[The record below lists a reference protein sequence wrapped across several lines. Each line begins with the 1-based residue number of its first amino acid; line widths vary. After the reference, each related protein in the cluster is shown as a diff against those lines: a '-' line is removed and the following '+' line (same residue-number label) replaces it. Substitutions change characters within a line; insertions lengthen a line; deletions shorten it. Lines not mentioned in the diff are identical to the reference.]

1 MTALTSRPA
10 LRAEADL
17 SPTKRRVM
25 HVAATLFAEKGYGSV
40 GISEVGDAAELG
52 KGALYYHIRS
62 KEDLL
67 FDIMTLYMMDLVA
80 GASEVLDGTPG
91 AEDRV
96 RALSAG
102 LIQTVFHAR
111 AEMTV
116 CFREV
121 HSLGEEKRSN
131 VLKLHGDY
139 QRIWSKVLAEGVDEG
154 VFRPLSRVEINGLLG
169 MYFYA
174 FLWVR
179 PNGKETPDQV
189 AGAFSD
195 IVLRAA
201 RKDPVA

>member
-1 MTALTSRPA
+1 MTLKTLPASARPD
-10 LRAEADL
+10 ADL

-67 FDIMTLYMMDLVA
+67 YDIMTLYMVDLVS
-80 GASEVLDGTPG
+80 GADGILSVATG
-91 AEDRV
+91 AVERV
-96 RALSAG
+96 RALSSA
-102 LIQTVFHAR
+102 LIEAVFQTR

-121 HSLGEEKRSN
+121 HSLGDEKRAD

-139 QRIWSKVLAEGVDEG
+139 QRIWTKVLSEGVEEG
-154 VFRPLSRVEINGLLG
+154 VFRPLSRVEIKGLLG

-179 PNGKETPDQV
+179 PSGKETPEEVSDAF
-189 AGAFSD
+189 AG
-195 IVLRAA
+195 IVLKAA
-201 RKDPVA
+201 MRTDAA